1 MRHSASPGGLATI
14 LGGLRDADLRADLA
28 RIRAPTL
35 VMHRRGDRAVRF
47 EAGEHLARTIP
58 GAAWLPLEG
67 ADHFWWCGESE
78 AVIEAVLRFA
88 SP

>member
-1 MRHSASPGGLATI
+1 
-14 LGGLRDADLRADLA
+14 
-28 RIRAPTL
+28 
-35 VMHRRGDRAVRF
+35 MHRRGDRAVRF